1 MSAIS
6 KGPRVDVVVAGHRD
20 LFGTPRAID
29 RAGLLRYLVTDL
41 YVGRGSVLNHLHPLL
56 RFGPK
61 VVRKLLARDSG
72 LPAEKIIANNFVGLR
87 SWNAL
92 RKPHDPGAASVLHQR
107 LAKKL
112 AQSLLRRCPPFADA
126 VVGYRMS
133 DWLFSQLPSETAK
146 ILCQNDGGAYEV
158 EVVGEVYDRNPEWH
172 LPEKTPQPA
181 ATDDSPDWLELERA
195 RLKEEWR
202 LSTRI
207 VCWSEWCVT
216 CVTADGV
223 PREKCVVV
231 PPLFTP
237 SPAYAACEPQYDRQP
252 FTIIFLG
259 TLCLRK
265 GTHDLVQAVAK
276 AAEQVPVKLVLAG
289 PNQLNPAMLERF
301 KEHIDYRGFVPHSEL
316 PALLSKGHAL
326 ALPSYSEGFG
336 MVQLE
341 AMAAGLPVIR
351 STNSGE
357 AAREGEEGL
366 VVVPGDQA
374 GLTKAIV
381 TLARDRQMLREMGI
395 KARRRLN
402 DFTIEAGA
410 AAWNAVVKGVANTSS

>member
-1 MSAIS
+1 
-6 KGPRVDVVVAGHRD
+6 
-20 LFGTPRAID
+20 
-29 RAGLLRYLVTDL
+29 
-41 YVGRGSVLNHLHPLL
+41 
-56 RFGPK
+56 
-61 VVRKLLARDSG
+61 
-72 LPAEKIIANNFVGLR
+72 
-87 SWNAL
+87 
-92 RKPHDPGAASVLHQR
+92 
-107 LAKKL
+107 
-112 AQSLLRRCPPFADA
+112 
-126 VVGYRMS
+126 MS

-146 ILCQNDGGAYEV
+146 ILCQNDGGGYEV
-158 EVVGEVYDRNPEWH
+158 QVVSEVYDRNPEWH
-172 LPEKTPQPA
+172 LPEKNPRPTA
-181 ATDDSPDWLELERA
+181 MDDSPDWLELERD

-216 CVTADGV
+216 CVAADGV

-237 SPAYAACEPQYDRQP
+237 SPAYAACEPQYNRQP

-316 PALLSKGHAL
+316 PALLSQGHAL

-351 STNSGE
+351 STNTGE
-357 AAREGEEGL
+357 AARDWEEGL
-366 VVVPGDQA
+366 VVYPGDHA
-374 GLTKAIV
+374 GLTQAIV
-381 TLARDRQMLREMGI
+381 TLARDRKLLRDMGI
-395 KARRRLN
+395 KARLRVN
-402 DFTIEAGA
+402 DFSIDAGA
-410 AAWNAVVKGVANTSS
+410 AAWDAVVQGAINWSS

>member
-1 MSAIS
+1 MTASS
-6 KGPRVDVVVAGHRD
+6 SRPRVDVVVVGHRD
-20 LFGTPRAID
+20 LYGTPRAID
-29 RAGLLRYLVTDL
+29 RAGLLRYLVTDH
-41 YVGRGSVLNHLHPLL
+41 YVGKGSPLSHVRQLL

-61 VVRKLLARDSG
+61 SIRKLLSRDSG
-72 LPAEKIIANNFVGLR
+72 LPAEKIIANNIAGLR

-92 RKPHDPGAASVLHQR
+92 RKPLDPGAASVLHQR
-107 LAKKL
+107 LAKEL

-133 DWLFSQLPSETAK
+133 DWLFSQLPANTAK
-146 ILCQNDGGAYEV
+146 ILCQNDGGAHEV
-158 EVVGEVYDRNPEWH
+158 EVVGEVYNRNPEWH
-172 LPEKTPQPA
+172 MPAEKPQ
-181 ATDDSPDWLELERA
+181 ATVANEAPDWLEVERT

-202 LSTRI
+202 LSSRI

-237 SPAYAACEPQYDRQP
+237 SPAYAACEPDYHKQP

-265 GTHDLVQAVAK
+265 GTHDLVQAVAR
-276 AAEQVPVKLVLAG
+276 AADQVPVRLVLAG
-289 PNQLNPAMLERF
+289 PNQLNPAMLERY
-301 KEHIDYRGFVPHSEL
+301 KNHIDYRGFVPHNEL
-316 PALLSKGHAL
+316 PGLFKQGHLL

-351 STNSGE
+351 STNTGE
-357 AAREGEEGL
+357 AARDGEEGI
-366 VVVPGDQA
+366 VVTPGDPA
-374 GLTKAIV
+374 AITEAIV
-381 TLARDRQMLREMGI
+381 RLARDRGLLRDMGI
-395 KARRRLN
+395 NARRRVN
-402 DFTIEAGA
+402 DFSIDTGA
-410 AAWNAVVKGVANTSS
+410 AAWDAVVQGVVR

>member
-1 MSAIS
+1 MTASS
-6 KGPRVDVVVAGHRD
+6 SRPRVDVVVVGHRD
-20 LFGTPRAID
+20 LYGTPRAID
-29 RAGLLRYLVTDL
+29 RAGLLRYLVTDH
-41 YVGRGSVLNHLHPLL
+41 YVGKGSPLSHVRQLL

-61 VVRKLLARDSG
+61 SIRKLLSRDSG
-72 LPAEKIIANNFVGLR
+72 LPAEKIIANNLAGLR

-92 RKPHDPGAASVLHQR
+92 RKPLDPGAASVLHQR
-107 LAKKL
+107 LAKEL

-133 DWLFSQLPSETAK
+133 DWLFSQLPANTAK
-146 ILCQNDGGAYEV
+146 ILCQNDGGAHEV
-158 EVVGEVYDRNPEWH
+158 EVVGEVYNRNPEWH
-172 LPEKTPQPA
+172 MPAEKPQA
-181 ATDDSPDWLELERA
+181 NASSESPDWLELERA

-202 LSTRI
+202 LATRI

-237 SPAYAACEPQYDRQP
+237 SPAYVACQPRYESEP

-265 GTHDLVQAVAK
+265 GTHDLIQAVAK

-289 PNQLNPAMLERF
+289 PNQLNPAMLDRF
-301 KEHIDYRGFVPHSEL
+301 KEHIDYRGFVPHREL
-316 PALLSKGHAL
+316 PALFSQGHVL
-326 ALPSYSEGFG
+326 ALPSYSEGFA

-351 STNSGE
+351 STNTGE
-357 AAREGEEGL
+357 SVRNGQEGY
-366 VVVPGDQA
+366 VVNPGDQG
-374 GLTKAIV
+374 GLTQAIV
-381 TLARDRQMLREMGI
+381 SLAHDRALLRDMGM
-395 KARRRLN
+395 KARHRVN
-402 DFTIEAGA
+402 DFSLEAGA
-410 AAWNAVVKGVANTSS
+410 TAWDAAVKDAMNGLS

>member
-1 MSAIS
+1 MSTLS
-6 KGPRVDVVVAGHRD
+6 KRPRVDVVVAGHRD

-29 RAGLLRYLVTDL
+29 RAGLLRYLATDL
-41 YVGRGSVLNHLHPLL
+41 YVGRGSVLNHVRPLL
-56 RFGPK
+56 RLGPK
-61 VVRKLLARDSG
+61 TVRKLLARDSG
-72 LPAEKIIANNFVGLR
+72 LPADKIIANNIAGLR
-87 SWNAL
+87 SWHAL
-92 RKPHDPGAASVLHQR
+92 RKVHDPGAASVLHQR
-107 LAKKL
+107 LAKEL
-112 AQSLLRRCPPFADA
+112 ARSLLRRCPPFADA

-133 DWLFSQLPSETAK
+133 DWLFSQLPEETAK

-158 EVVGEVYDRNPEWH
+158 DVVGEVYDRNPEWH
-172 LPEKTPQPA
+172 FPVNGPQSPA
-181 ATDDSPDWLELERA
+181 ADDRPGWLELERA

-289 PNQLNPAMLERF
+289 PNQLNPAMLEQF
-301 KEHIDYRGFVPHSEL
+301 KEHIDYRGFVPHREL
-316 PALLSKGHAL
+316 PGLFSQGHAL

-351 STNSGE
+351 STNTGE
-357 AAREGEEGL
+357 AARDGEEGL
-366 VVVPGDQA
+366 VVTPGDQA
-374 GLTKAIV
+374 GLTQAIV
-381 TLARDRQMLREMGI
+381 TLARDREMLREMGI

-410 AAWNAVVKGVANTSS
+410 AAWGAVVKGVTASSS